1 MDSFKKAAKI
11 VLETIRKHSSFF
23 LSLGVVIALMIY
35 RFQNYIIQQD
45 NYIGYAASLGNG
57 LKDLSFSDSRLY
69 PGLPIL
75 IYIVS
80 YITEGYYS
88 AAYLIIIMSFIG
100 TYTLLYKIT
109 KSNLSVLPL
118 IFPPVMLDMVTLIAN
133 EFVTIFFII
142 LVIYLI
148 FNKKNAYAAFVA
160 GLTYWFRAAGSLIF
174 IAYLVSSYLYQ
185 KKKVKLRNL
194 FYFSIP
200 LVFFMIYDW
209 YFFGTLSPFYQ
220 LIIYKLVSP
229 YGNAVGFIQMVKDVV
244 RTFDWG
250 QYRILTSGILYIFF
264 YVYFLL
270 RALSVTKNSPNFNNL
285 FLTLSIIFMS
295 IFIFSYSFVP
305 YLENFARYLAPI
317 IPLFWITSYKSFNK
331 KIYVYTALILSIL
344 VVVR

>member
-1 MDSFKKAAKI
+1 MDSFQKAAKI

-160 GLTYWFRAAGSLIF
+160 GLTYWFRAAG
-174 IAYLVSSYLYQ
+174 
-185 KKKVKLRNL
+185 NL

-285 FLTLSIIFMS
+285 D
-295 IFIFSYSFVP
+295 
-305 YLENFARYLAPI
+305 
-317 IPLFWITSYKSFNK
+317 K
-331 KIYVYTALILSIL
+331 
-344 VVVR
+344 